1 MPKGTYYYKNLFARQ
16 SRNIHFFFV
25 KTYYKALLPTECIE
39 LFPDTLEQNKKKK
52 KMCLSPKRVPSSC
65 KSVERLCGNL
75 ELAADFT

>member
-52 KMCLSPKRVPSSC
+52 KCVFLLKGYQVVA
-65 KSVERLCGNL
+65 KV
-75 ELAADFT
+75 